1 MKECTIALLCNVT
14 LFPKTLPY
22 FYAIKFLKLNKIEK
36 VFDIKSQI
44 IQLKLNHK
52 PPTGAWACLSFS
64 KKSGKLSLIQQEIL
78 KAHNCMSIS
87 IVKIP

>member
-52 PPTGAWACLSFS
+52 PPTGA
-64 KKSGKLSLIQQEIL
+64 
-78 KAHNCMSIS
+78 
-87 IVKIP
+87 